1 MKKLFFVMALMAGLI
16 VVACSDS
23 KKSAATEQG
32 DENKVENAE
41 TASSGTNAPQQPQV
55 DPEELKAVME
65 LVKAEMVNIPT
76 DELTIILDSTV
87 MTMKQAM
94 PLETGLGMKMTDI
107 EYVDG
112 QVTYFIVCD
121 EKVVDMAELEADTKD
136 MTMEDFFA
144 PEDTQAALFRLL
156 CNRTQTNV
164 VFKYVGSESGK
175 EHEIKFESETL

>member
-1 MKKLFFVMALMAGLI
+1 MKKLFFVMALVAGLMM
-16 VVACSDS
+16 VACSDS
-23 KKSAATEQG
+23 KKEATAKLE
-32 DENKVENAE
+32 DEFTVGHADT
-41 TASSGTNAPQQPQV
+41 TANVAGTPQQQV

-121 EKVVDMAELEADTKD
+121 EKEVDMAELEADTKD

-144 PEDTQAALFRLL
+144 PDDTQAAIFRLL
-156 CNRTQTNV
+156 CNRTQTDV